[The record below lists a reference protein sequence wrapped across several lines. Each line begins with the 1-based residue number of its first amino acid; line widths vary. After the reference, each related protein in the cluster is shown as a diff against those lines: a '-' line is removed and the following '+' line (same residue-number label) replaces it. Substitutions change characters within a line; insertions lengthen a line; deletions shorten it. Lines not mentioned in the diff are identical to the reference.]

1 WLALQFGL
9 RFSEIL
15 GLQWKNIDFKNK
27 ILHVEQAYH
36 EPEKELGRLKTNAS
50 RRSISMS
57 DQQVEF
63 LKEYKEK
70 QTPKSDI
77 VVANSQGKQAY
88 HETEKQC
95 GRLKTN
101 ASRRSISMSDQ
112 QVLFLKEYK
121 EKQTP
126 KSDIVVANSQGN
138 YMMKRN
144 VRRAMN
150 RICERAEVKQITF

>member
-1 WLALQFGL
+1 SQKYEMYIAYMLALQYGL
-9 RFSEIL
+9 RVSEIL
-15 GLQWKNIDFKNK
+15 GLQLKNIDFKNK

-36 EPEKELGRLKTNAS
+36 ETEKELRRLKTNAS

-57 DQQVEF
+57 DQQVE
-63 LKEYKEK
+63 
-70 QTPKSDI
+70 
-77 VVANSQGKQAY
+77 
-88 HETEKQC
+88 
-95 GRLKTN
+95 
-101 ASRRSISMSDQ
+101 
-112 QVLFLKEYK
+112 FLKEYK

-150 RICERAEVKQITF
+150 RICERAEVKQITFHELR